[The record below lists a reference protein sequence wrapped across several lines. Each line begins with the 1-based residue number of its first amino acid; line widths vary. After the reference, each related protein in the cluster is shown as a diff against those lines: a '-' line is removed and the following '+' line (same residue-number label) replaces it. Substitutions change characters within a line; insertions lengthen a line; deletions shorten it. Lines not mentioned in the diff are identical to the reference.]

1 MWKLRPLKQVQIDL
15 PLIVEIDGKPLDLK
29 SREAELLLPKV
40 EDYTLDTLLASNVP
54 LQQIQTN
61 VVTLEDS
68 VKAENYLENNFDNLI
83 NTKQNE
89 N

>member
-1 MWKLRPLKQVQIDL
+1 MWKLRPLKQVKVDL
-15 PLIVEIDGKPLDLK
+15 PLIVEIDGKPLDLESK
-29 SREAELLLPKV
+29 EAELLLPKV
-40 EDYTLDTLLASNVP
+40 EDYTLDVLLASNVP

-68 VKAENYLENNFDNLI
+68 VNAENYLDQNFDNLI
-83 NTKQNE
+83 NDKQDE

>member
-1 MWKLRPLKQVQIDL
+1 MWKLRPLNQVKVEL
-15 PLIVEIDGKPLDLK
+15 PLIVEIDGKPLDLESK
-29 SREAELLLPKV
+29 EAELLLPKV

-54 LQQIQTN
+54 LQQIQTK

-68 VKAENYLENNFDNLI
+68 VQAENYLDNNIDNLL
-83 NTKQNE
+83 NSKQDE

>member
-1 MWKLRPLKQVQIDL
+1 MWKLRPLNQVKIDL
-15 PLIVEIDGKPLDLK
+15 PLIVEIDGKPLDLQSK
-29 SREAELLLPKV
+29 EAELLLPKV

-61 VVTLEDS
+61 VVSLEDS
-68 VKAENYLENNFDNLI
+68 VNAENYLDKNFDNLI
-83 NTKQNE
+83 NDKQDE

>member
-15 PLIVEIDGKPLDLK
+15 PLIVEIDGKPLDLQSK
-29 SREAELLLPKV
+29 EAELLLPKV

-61 VVTLEDS
+61 MVTLEDS
-68 VKAENYLENNFDNLI
+68 VNAENYLDNNFDNLI
-83 NTKQNE
+83 NDKQDE

>member
-1 MWKLRPLKQVQIDL
+1 MWKLRPLNQVKVDL

-29 SREAELLLPKV
+29 SKEAELLLPKV
-40 EDYTLDTLLASNVP
+40 EDYTLDVLLASNVP

-61 VVTLEDS
+61 MVSLEDS
-68 VKAENYLENNFDNLI
+68 VNAENYLDNNFDNLI
-83 NTKQNE
+83 KDNHDE

>member
-1 MWKLRPLKQVQIDL
+1 MWKLRPLKQVNVDL
-15 PLIVEIDGKPLDLK
+15 PLIVEIDGKPLDLQSK
-29 SREAELLLPKV
+29 EAELLLPKV
-40 EDYTLDTLLASNVP
+40 DDYTLDVLLASNVP

-68 VKAENYLENNFDNLI
+68 VQAENYLDKNFDKLI
-83 NTKQNE
+83 NSTQDE

>member
-1 MWKLRPLKQVQIDL
+1 MWKLRPLHQVKIDL
-15 PLIVEIDGKPLDLK
+15 PLIVEIDGKPLDLQSK
-29 SREAELLLPKV
+29 EAELLLPKV

-61 VVTLEDS
+61 VVSLEDS
-68 VKAENYLENNFDNLI
+68 VNAENYLDKNFDNLI
-83 NTKQNE
+83 NDKQDE

>member
-1 MWKLRPLKQVQIDL
+1 MWKLRPLKHVRLDL
-15 PLIVEIDGKPLDLK
+15 PLIVEIDGKPLDLQSK
-29 SREAELLLPKV
+29 EAELLLPKV

-61 VVTLEDS
+61 MVTLEDS
-68 VKAENYLENNFDNLI
+68 VNAENYLDNNFDNLI
-83 NTKQNE
+83 NNKQNE

>member
-1 MWKLRPLKQVQIDL
+1 MWKLRPLNQVKIDL
-15 PLIVEIDGKPLDLK
+15 PLIVEIDGKSLDLESK
-29 SREAELLLPKV
+29 EAELLLPKV
-40 EDYTLDTLLASNVP
+40 EDYTLDVLLASNVP

-68 VKAENYLENNFDNLI
+68 VKAENYLDNNFVTITNP
-83 NTKQNE
+83 TKDE

>member
-1 MWKLRPLKQVQIDL
+1 MWKLRPLKQVQLDL
-15 PLIVEIDGKPLDLK
+15 PLIVEIDGKPLNLESK
-29 SREAELLLPKV
+29 EAELLLPKV
-40 EDYTLDTLLASNVP
+40 EDYTLDALLASNVP

-68 VKAENYLENNFDNLI
+68 VNAENYLEKNYDNLI
-83 NTKQNE
+83 NDKQDE

>member
-1 MWKLRPLKQVQIDL
+1 MWKLRPLNQVKIEL
-15 PLIVEIDGKPLDLK
+15 PLIVEIDGKPLDLQSK
-29 SREAELLLPKV
+29 EAELLLPKV
-40 EDYTLDTLLASNVP
+40 EDYTLDVLLASNVP

-68 VKAENYLENNFDNLI
+68 VKAENYLDNNFDNLI
-83 NTKQNE
+83 NPKQDE

>member
-1 MWKLRPLKQVQIDL
+1 MWKLRPLKQVQLNL
-15 PLIVEIDGKPLDLK
+15 PLIVEIDGKPLDLESK
-29 SREAELLLPKV
+29 EAELLLPKV
-40 EDYTLDTLLASNVP
+40 EDYTLDVLLASNVP

-68 VKAENYLENNFDNLI
+68 VNAENYLENNFDKLTNP
-83 NTKQNE
+83 KQDE

>member
-15 PLIVEIDGKPLDLK
+15 PLIVEIDGKSVDLK
-29 SREAELLLPKV
+29 SKDAELLLPKV

-61 VVTLEDS
+61 MVTLEDS
-68 VKAENYLENNFDNLI
+68 VLAENYLDKNFDNLI
-83 NTKQNE
+83 KVKQDE